1 MNTGIN
7 GSSIFNMLSDLFLL
21 PFHCCVFFEIL
32 LVNRTVR
39 MEGYSEDYC
48 VLLSLLVPSEIDS
61 SPKNTKNSFRKQSQ
75 RMASYAAV
83 ECMLSG
89 FGFCKCS
96 PIPVSIKKNARFL
109 LLITFCI
116 IILQLGTAFLP
127 RLPMHGACQ

>member
-75 RMASYAAV
+75 RM
-83 ECMLSG
+83 
-89 FGFCKCS
+89 
-96 PIPVSIKKNARFL
+96 
-109 LLITFCI
+109 
-116 IILQLGTAFLP
+116 
-127 RLPMHGACQ
+127 LPMRQWNVCCLVLVFVNVLPSQFPLKKMLVFSS